1 MTLSFSSKAGM
12 ARSLFSTIFLL
23 TALSA
28 VPALAAPAGTL
39 VDTAGTVFVLK
50 QDGKKKIVA
59 PGSIIEQGDSIQT
72 ESDSTAKIRY
82 SDGSQM
88 VIRPNTVLAIQ
99 NYHFD
104 ETKPEKDSF
113 VMGLV
118 RGGLR
123 QITGFI
129 GKRGNQEAY
138 QLRGSTSTIG
148 IRGTDFTARVCEG
161 SECKASKEGSK
172 VPAQNIEGLAGKLV
186 EVRGKVSAIP
196 TSGVRRDLAVGSAIY
211 QNDLIEAAAGSH
223 AAILFT
229 DETRVVLTE
238 DSSFRVGNYR
248 YVKAQPEN
256 GQIFFNIVKGA
267 FRMVTGLVG
276 KAAQKNVLIGTS
288 TATIGIRGTSFD
300 LACVPAGISNPE
312 SYSGSGALCGTGLL
326 TSTRDGAISI
336 TTDDGKISVFAAG
349 QSSYLSGANQ
359 TPIVLNRTP
368 EFLNQL
374 PGPVPDKIQIDM
386 SGTFG
391 VDGSSLSEAGLFV
404 TVSEGRVII
413 AQAGRDMLL
422 NAGESGFASGTSNQ
436 LQRLNVPPPFLRED
450 EKRSQESLG
459 FRSCRM

>member
-1 MTLSFSSKAGM
+1 MTLSFFSKAGV
-12 ARSLFSTIFLL
+12 ARSLFSSIFLL

-72 ESDSTAKIRY
+72 ETDSTARIRY

-99 NYHFD
+99 TYHFD

-138 QLRGSTSTIG
+138 QLRGATSTIG

-161 SECKASKEGSK
+161 NECKASQDGSK
-172 VPAQNIEGLAGKLV
+172 VPAQNTEGLAGKLV
-186 EVRGKVSAIP
+186 EVRGKVSAVP

-211 QNDLIEAAAGSH
+211 QNDLIEAAVGSH

-229 DETRVVLTE
+229 DETRVVLPQ

-248 YVKAQPEN
+248 YIKSEPEN
-256 GQIFFNIVKGA
+256 GQVFFNVVKGA

-276 KAAQKNVLIGTS
+276 KASPKNVAIGAS

-300 LACVPAGISNPE
+300 LACVAAGIASPE
-312 SYSGSGALCGTGLL
+312 SYSGTGATCGNGLL
-326 TSTRDGAISI
+326 TSTYDGAISV
-336 TTDDGKISVFAAG
+336 TTEDGTSSVFAAG
-349 QSSYLSGANQ
+349 QSSYLGGANQ
-359 TPIVLNRTP
+359 TPITLKLTP
-368 EFLNQL
+368 EFLKLL
-374 PGPVPDKIQIDM
+374 PGPLPDKIQIDIP
-386 SGTFG
+386 GVFG
-391 VDGSSLSEAGLFV
+391 IDGSSISEAGLFV
-404 TVSEGRVII
+404 TVTEGRVII
-413 AQAGRDMLL
+413 AQAGRDLLL
-422 NAGESGFASGTSNQ
+422 NAGESGFASGTTSQ
-436 LQRLNVPPPFLRED
+436 LQRLNIAPPFLRED
-450 EKRSQESLG
+450 AKRSQESLG